1 MTTSAT
7 PAPWLDTR
15 PVLRVVYA
23 GDSNGK
29 ALSLGTTAEV
39 REVADIRPA
48 EPGLAPP
55 STLGE
60 EHVRPGAPY
69 CAPGHAPFGW
79 VCEGSRFAEWA
90 GVDLTAHGPGVWKDH
105 ALRGTSHYTDGSGA
119 CSPAQWAAMVEGQ
132 REWERLF
139 REYGIDKM
147 AAYYRARCVYYAIAR
162 ALAEA
167 GLEAGAFDPRGPVY
181 L

>member
-1 MTTSAT
+1 MPDSTSR
-7 PAPWLDTR
+7 PWLDTSQT
-15 PVLRVVYA
+15 LRITYA

-29 ALSLGTTAEV
+29 ALSLGTTAEA
-39 REVADIRPA
+39 RDIADVRPA
-48 EPGLAPP
+48 ELGLAPA
-55 STLGE
+55 SALGE
-60 EHVRPGAPY
+60 QYARPGAPY

-90 GVDLTAHGPGVWKDH
+90 GVDLHAHGPGVWRDH
-105 ALRGTSHYTDGSGA
+105 GERGTSHYTDGSGV

-139 REYGIDKM
+139 REHGIDKM
-147 AAYYRARCVYYAIAR
+147 AAYYRAKAVYYAIAR

-167 GLEAGAFDPRGPVY
+167 GLEAGPLDPRGPVY